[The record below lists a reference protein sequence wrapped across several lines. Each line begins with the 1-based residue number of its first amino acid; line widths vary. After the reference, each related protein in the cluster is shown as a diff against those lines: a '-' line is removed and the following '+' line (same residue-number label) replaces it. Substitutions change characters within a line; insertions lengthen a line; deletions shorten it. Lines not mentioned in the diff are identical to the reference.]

1 MCIRDRV
8 HTAGGYNLYCY
19 YYEDCCHLILIL
31 LNVHVP
37 THPRSLAAKRRVEE
51 LHVVFFSNQEPE
63 PSTITFCCCCV
74 YSSAIPS
81 HERRALGALLSLVSG
96 SEPRSTDSKLQSG
109 CGEAR
114 RLRSRIVVVFVVQRI
129 DCY

>member
-1 MCIRDRV
+1 M
-8 HTAGGYNLYCY
+8 
-19 YYEDCCHLILIL
+19 
-31 LNVHVP
+31 
-37 THPRSLAAKRRVEE
+37 
-51 LHVVFFSNQEPE
+51 VFFPNQEPE

-114 RLRSRIVVVFVVQRI
+114 RLRSRIVVVFVVQHIYRYSYI
-129 DCY
+129 GVYLVLLLYQALLC